1 MTNYGILLIS
11 AALPRTYTKAKKCSI
26 LLVKDK
32 ENPQSFFIHCLRAN
46 RNGSCP
52 KALGLAAEKDVS

>member
-1 MTNYGILLIS
+1 
-11 AALPRTYTKAKKCSI
+11 
-26 LLVKDK
+26 VKDK

-52 KALGLAAEKDVS
+52 KALGLAAAEGCFLMGKIQVLSIAFHKSAHTR